1 MFARRDESVDS
12 EHGGMNFH
20 SPLVEGLL
28 LRRYQRFLAD
38 VELTDG
44 RIVTAHT
51 PNTGSMAGCCTPGS
65 RVWLKSTGNLARK
78 YPLSWE
84 LVETGQGV
92 LVGINTGLSNHLVQE
107 GIERRV
113 VAELQGYQTIRR
125 EVRYGE
131 ENSRIDLLLEGGPG
145 GSCYVE
151 VKNVTLVEDGIALF
165 PDAVSTRG
173 TKHLRELAAMAGR
186 GFRAVIFF
194 CVQRNDACE
203 VRPADRIDPLY
214 GRTLREVLAQG
225 VESLA
230 YGAQVSLDAVML
242 DRPLPVV
249 CP

>member
-1 MFARRDESVDS
+1 
-12 EHGGMNFH
+12 MNFP

-28 LRRYQRFLAD
+28 IRRYQRFLAD
-38 VELTDG
+38 VELPDG

-65 RVWLKSTGNLARK
+65 RVWLKASGNAARK

-84 LVETGQGV
+84 LVETGHGV
-92 LVGINTGLSNHLVQE
+92 LVGINTGLSNHLVRE
-107 GIERRV
+107 GIERGV
-113 VAELQGYQTIRR
+113 VTELQGYRSIRP

-151 VKNVTLVEDGIALF
+151 IKNVTLVEDGVALF

-173 TKHLRELAAMAGR
+173 TKHLRELAAMFGR
-186 GFRAVIFF
+186 GCRAVIFF
-194 CVQRNDACE
+194 CVQRNDARE

-214 GRTLREVLAQG
+214 GKTLREALAQG
-225 VESLA
+225 VEALA
-230 YGAQVSLDAVML
+230 YEAQVSLDGIML
-242 DRPLPVV
+242 DRALPVV